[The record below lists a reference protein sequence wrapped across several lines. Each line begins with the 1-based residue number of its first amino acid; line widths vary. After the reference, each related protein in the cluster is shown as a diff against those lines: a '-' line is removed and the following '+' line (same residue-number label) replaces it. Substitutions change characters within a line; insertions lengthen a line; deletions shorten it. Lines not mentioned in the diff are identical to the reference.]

1 MKSYFK
7 CTVRFTETADN
18 GMDKKSSE
26 EYVID
31 AMTYTEAEAVIND
44 YVKDYN
50 MRDMEIDIAKYKVEE
65 VIESSF
71 ENFYKLT
78 YDELMMDE
86 VSGAEKRKSHSVLIM
101 SDSVMGALD
110 KFNGYTKGWVVDFEV
125 VAVKREKRMICYIPA
140 DGEKG
145 EDSK

>member
-1 MKSYFK
+1 
-7 CTVRFTETADN
+7 
-18 GMDKKSSE
+18 MDKKSSE

-31 AMTYTEAEAVIND
+31 AMTYTEAEAVINA

-50 MRDMEIDIAKYKVEE
+50 MRDMEIDIAKYKVED

-86 VSGAEKRKSHSVLIM
+86 ISGAEKRKSHSVLIM

-110 KFNGYTKGWVVDFEV
+110 KFNEYTKGWVVDFEV

-140 DGEKG
+140 DNQE
-145 EDSK
+145 

>member
-31 AMTYTEAEAVIND
+31 AMTYTEAEAVINA

-50 MRDMEIDIAKYKVEE
+50 MRDMEIDIAKYKVED

-71 ENFYKLT
+71 ANFYKLT

-110 KFNGYTKGWVVDFEV
+110 KFNEYTKGWVVDFEV
-125 VAVKREKRMICYIPA
+125 VAVKREKRMICYIPG

>member
-50 MRDMEIDIAKYKVEE
+50 MRDMEIDIAKYKVED

-86 VSGAEKRKSHSVLIM
+86 EV
-101 SDSVMGALD
+101 ALHID
-110 KFNGYTKGWVVDFEV
+110 YG
-125 VAVKREKRMICYIPA
+125 R
-140 DGEKG
+140 
-145 EDSK
+145 